1 LAHAGIKVSSHD
13 PLWNYTN
20 TCSLINLSLETISM
34 LFGKIDHDTYV
45 ITVGSKEYITLMY
58 SFVNFLP
65 IHKSSSK
72 IEICFLCYWDAG
84 VYSFALLFNPSV
96 P

>member
-1 LAHAGIKVSSHD
+1 VNAHTGLCYSSDAGIKVSSHD

-20 TCSLINLSLETISM
+20 MLSLINLSLETISM
-34 LFGKIDHDTYV
+34 LFGKIDHDTYG
-45 ITVGSKEYITLMY
+45 ITFGSKEYITLMY

-72 IEICFLCYWDAG
+72 IEICFLFY
-84 VYSFALLFNPSV
+84 
-96 P
+96 